1 MSDDEASMSDTV
13 PPESAKQV
21 YDQVF
26 FLDLAR
32 PKPGETQEQVRERWN
47 AWRRDPAN
55 ADVAVTFEGVDFR
68 TEGNTGISFAG
79 FEFRDWAKF
88 NDAVFGDKTSFFGT
102 VFGSGALFIGAVF
115 GDLTMFHGTIFG
127 SFANFG
133 GAKFGRWAEFI
144 ECSFGESAEFAGATF
159 GPEAKFIR
167 SNFDDYAWFAGAT
180 FGEGT
185 QFDGATFGD
194 VASFAGAAGDRDVEA
209 LRKYWATLEETAR
222 ATEEAAYRKRREE
235 EGFGSAKVS
244 YISFSGARFRGS
256 VSFAR
261 RSFERPADFTGVRFD
276 RPPDFDGATNLQRID
291 FTGARA
297 GFAPAERPWWTPDWT
312 TDSTIAIRL
321 RALRSQIEAT
331 KNHDFERDLYI
342 EERKAERGIY
352 FDRHLKERRWAA
364 LASHLLWIGV
374 MAAYWAFADYGR
386 SWLRPAAWLAASIPA
401 FHLLYAHLLAD
412 RREIAVA
419 SAREAVTKTGEGKD
433 ALDVVKGWQAAEG
446 RVLADYDATVG
457 QLAVSNA
464 VPFVGPLTIDG
475 DAKKFLYC
483 GVWPTGKG
491 ETVAGGVVEPCR
503 PIPPP
508 GFQAA
513 MISQNL
519 LSILLVFFIGLALRN
534 YFRVK

>member
-13 PPESAKQV
+13 PPEPAKQV
-21 YDQVF
+21 YDQAF

-47 AWRRDPAN
+47 AWRRDPVN
-55 ADVAVTFEGVDFR
+55 ADVAVTFDGVDFR
-68 TEGNTGISFAG
+68 TEENRGIWFDG
-79 FEFRDWAKF
+79 FEFGD
-88 NDAVFGDKTSFFGT
+88 DAQFDGAMFGDSVAF
-102 VFGSGALFIGAVF
+102 S
-115 GDLTMFHGTIFG
+115 
-127 SFANFG
+127 
-133 GAKFGRWAEFI
+133 
-144 ECSFGESAEFAGATF
+144 GATF
-159 GPEAKFIR
+159 GAQANFR
-167 SNFDDYAWFAGAT
+167 SAT
-180 FGEGT
+180 FGEGALFT
-185 QFDGATFGD
+185 DTTFGDWPVFTDATFGDGAWFEGATFGRWAQFDGASFGEYAD
-194 VASFAGAAGDRDVEA
+194 FSGQTGERDIAARLKEWGDLDEVDRH
-209 LRKYWATLEETAR
+209 
-222 ATEEAAYRKRREE
+222 RREIRYRE
-235 EGFGSAKVS
+235 WRETWGIGPST
-244 YISFSGARFRGS
+244 FSSVDFTSARFLGQ

-261 RSFERPADFTGVRFD
+261 RSFERTADFLNACFD
-276 RPPDFDGATNLQRID
+276 RPPDFDRVANLQSVD
-291 FTGARA
+291 FTGARV
-297 GFAPAERPWWTPDWT
+297 GFVPADRPWWKPHWT
-312 TDSTIAIRL
+312 TDSTVAIHL

-352 FDRHLKERRWAA
+352 FDRYLKERRWSA
-364 LASHLLWIGV
+364 LAGHCLWIAV
-374 MAAYWAFADYGR
+374 MAVYWAFSDYGR
-386 SWLRPAAWLAASIPA
+386 SWLRPAIWLGASIPA

-433 ALDVVKGWQAAEG
+433 ALVVVKGWQAAEG

-491 ETVAGGVVEPCR
+491 ETIAASVVEPCR